1 MKIIISIFI
10 LFCIA
15 MPGHGQDLKFDHLSP
30 LSLKEKLAD
39 RKLSVTFTL
48 ENAVQD
54 CDLTIKVN
62 EDKTS
67 ATSGRDYELLLQN
80 PYHLTAANGY
90 RGHFDLTLKADPFTE
105 AREDLTLIFSYPGQA
120 GISKETEY
128 VLYLFDLN
136 DSTSNTPQYTPEESQ
151 KNRRLSFELFTGGTL
166 DFFDDLRFQDIGGEF
181 HVNANDIAGKDNRWG
196 GFLGVSNFQNFSIDS
211 SRNDVRVERVR
222 VDTTGP
228 YINGQTRYSE
238 STFVDHTRVSI
249 NQWSYYINPTWRINR
264 QRSDF
269 FNMYL
274 SLRLEALRTATTTSF
289 ITDTLY
295 SDVTNRPLGEN
306 PVFQTGKGFIP
317 RSVTEV
323 HTNGFYSIGVPMF
336 LDSKDKFKLYFDPNI
351 GFSKYTFSY
360 YVLNESRISLSK
372 ILISQLRA
380 FYLFRL
386 RITEQL
392 SGLGITVGGEIRGFL
407 PSYDPIINLYIG
419 LRANISS
426 LLRSPAR

>member
-1 MKIIISIFI
+1 MKTIISIFTLI
-10 LFCIA
+10 CIVLT
-15 MPGHGQDLKFDHLSP
+15 GHGQDLKFGHLSP
-30 LSLKEKLAD
+30 LSLKEKFTD
-39 RKLSVTFTL
+39 RTIPVTFSL

-54 CDLTIKVN
+54 CDLTVKVN
-62 EDKTS
+62 EEKTS
-67 ATSGRDYELLLQN
+67 ATIGRDYVLPLQN

-90 RGHFDLTLKADPFTE
+90 QGHFDFTIRADLFTE
-105 AREDLTLIFSYPGQA
+105 AREDVTLTFSYPDQA
-120 GISKETEY
+120 GVNKEIEY

-136 DSTSNTPQYTPEESQ
+136 DSTSNDPQYTPEESQ
-151 KNRRLSFELFTGGTL
+151 KNKRLSFEIFTGGTL
-166 DFFDDLRFQDIGGEF
+166 DFFDNLRFQDIGGEF

-211 SRNDVRVERVR
+211 SRNDVRMERVR

-238 STFVDHTRVSI
+238 GTFVDHTRVSI

-264 QRSDF
+264 QSSDF

-295 SDVTNRPLGEN
+295 TDVTNRPLGEN
-306 PVFQTGKGFIP
+306 PVFQTGKGIIP
-317 RSVTEV
+317 KSVTEV

-336 LDSKDKFKLYFDPNI
+336 LNSKDKFKLYFDPNI
-351 GFSKYTFSY
+351 GLSKYTFSS

-407 PSYDPIINLYIG
+407 PSYEPIINLYIG
-419 LRANISS
+419 VRANIST
-426 LLRSPAR
+426 LLRSPVQ